1 MQSKIGP
8 AIAASLHRHPA
19 PRAALGY
26 IRGRCGRHEAILP
39 AGLII
44 DALT

>member
-8 AIAASLHRHPA
+8 VIAATLHRHPA
-19 PRAALGY
+19 QRAALGY
-26 IRGRCGRHEAILP
+26 IGGRCGRHEAILP